1 MQDELSI
8 WQFFWND
15 LSFLGLN
22 TIVLVVFVLALLV
35 AGRRYRRFFTLQ
47 REALEHRK
55 TADARVLAQNQNF
68 EQLISQHYA
77 TTNAHSQETLAK
89 ASEALRINAE
99 ALAQVTTMNRT
110 LARIAERLER
120 NDGPTQ
126 GA

>member
-1 MQDELSI
+1 MQDQLSI

-22 TIVLVVFVLALLV
+22 TIVLVAFVLALLV

-77 TTNAHSQETLAK
+77 TTNAHNQETLAK